1 MPAKKKPTPGAVAF
15 LATGPGDPDLLTR
28 RALTLL
34 GRAGAIIADPEAL
47 EVVRT
52 AMPGLIPS
60 ASEPAAKAS
69 ESTSETSEATTSP
82 DAAALTPAPTPATPA
97 TPSGPEVTL
106 AVSPEGQPLTV
117 AARTRLVIDAAR
129 SGAMVVRLLAGDPVL
144 EGTLAPEIAAI
155 AKAGLQ
161 YEVVPGVATITAT
174 AAYAGIGLTGGNAR
188 TVHIL
193 DVDAPHLD
201 WTQHADASVT
211 LVVLHA
217 GDRVADV
224 AKELIAVGRPETTP
238 ILLTHAAST
247 LEQRSIV
254 STLAD
259 VAAAVK
265 ASKHTGEATLVIG
278 DVVTPRAAQTLS
290 WFEQRPLLGWR
301 VLVPLTKDDVG
312 PLAERLH
319 DLGASVTEVP
329 TISVEPPRTPQQMER
344 SIHGLVSG
352 RYEWIAFTS
361 PNAVRAVHER
371 FVEYGL
377 DARSFAGLKI
387 AAIGENTVDALRDWG
402 LRPDLVPAGEQT
414 TASLLDEWPTY
425 DELIDPINRV
435 FLPRADIATETLA
448 EGLVTLGWEVD
459 DVTAYRTVRAA
470 PPAASVR
477 DAIKTGGFDAV
488 LFTSSS
494 TVRNLVGIAGKP
506 HATTVVACI
515 GPQTAKTAEEHGLR
529 VDVLAE
535 QPTVDSLLTSLA
547 AHGEALRAAAL
558 EGGEPVWRP
567 SRRRAG
573 ARRKA

>member
-28 RALTLL
+28 RALTVLS
-34 GRAGAIIADPEAL
+34 RAGAIVADPDAL
-47 EVVRT
+47 EVVRI
-52 AMPGLIPS
+52 AMPSLIPS
-60 ASEPAAKAS
+60 ASEPTRAS
-69 ESTSETSEATTSP
+69 EPTEPADGEDVASAPTSTT
-82 DAAALTPAPTPATPA
+82 AAAAPATS
-97 TPSGPEVTL
+97 TITL
-106 AVSPEGQPLTV
+106 AVGAEGQPLTV

-129 SGAMVVRLLAGDPVL
+129 SGAQVVRLIAGDPVL
-144 EGTLAPEIAAI
+144 DGTLAPEIAAI

-161 YEVVPGVATITAT
+161 YEVVPGVATITAA
-174 AAYAGIGLTGGNAR
+174 AAYSGIGLTGGNAR

-193 DVDAPHLD
+193 DVDAPHLE
-201 WTQHADASVT
+201 WAQHADASIT

-217 GDRVADV
+217 GEKIADV
-224 AKELIAVGRPETTP
+224 AKALITVGRPETTP
-238 ILLTHAAST
+238 ILVTQAAST

-254 STLAD
+254 STLAE
-259 VAAAVK
+259 VGAAVK
-265 ASKHTGEATLVIG
+265 AAKHSGEATLIIG
-278 DVVTPRAAQTLS
+278 DVVAPRAAHTLS

-371 FVEYGL
+371 FLEYGL

-387 AAIGENTVDALRDWG
+387 AAIGQNTVDALLDWG

-414 TASLLDEWPTY
+414 TASLLDEWPTF

-448 EGLVTLGWEVD
+448 EGLVKLGWEVD

-477 DAIKTGGFDAV
+477 DAIKSGGFDAV

-547 AHGEALRAAAL
+547 AHGESLRAAAL

-573 ARRKA
+573 ARKKA

>member
-28 RALTLL
+28 RALTVLT
-34 GRAGAIIADPEAL
+34 RAGAIVADPEAL
-47 EVVRT
+47 EVVRV
-52 AMPGLIPS
+52 AVPSLIPG
-60 ASEPAAKAS
+60 ASEPTRTQ
-69 ESTSETSEATTSP
+69 ESTDSDEAP
-82 DAAALTPAPTPATPA
+82 PAGAATTPAPTTPA
-97 TPSGPEVTL
+97 GPTITL
-106 AVSPEGQPLTV
+106 ATSAEGQPLTV

-129 SGAMVVRLLAGDPVL
+129 SGAQVVRLIAGDPVL
-144 EGTLAPEIAAI
+144 DGTLAPEIAAI

-161 YEVVPGVATITAT
+161 YEVVPGVGTITAA
-174 AAYAGIGLTGGNAR
+174 AAYSGIGLTGGSAR

-201 WTQHADASVT
+201 WAQHADASIT

-217 GDRVADV
+217 GDKVADV
-224 AKELIAVGRPETTP
+224 AKALIAVGRPETTP
-238 ILLTHAAST
+238 ILVTQAAST

-254 STLAD
+254 STLAE
-259 VAAAVK
+259 VGTAVK
-265 ASKHTGEATLVIG
+265 TAKHSGEATLIIG
-278 DVVTPRAAQTLS
+278 DVVAPRAAQGLS

-312 PLAERLH
+312 PFAERLH

-371 FVEYGL
+371 FLEYGL

-387 AAIGENTVDALRDWG
+387 AAIGQNTVEALHEWG
-402 LRPDLVPAGEQT
+402 LRPDLVPSGDQT

-448 EGLVTLGWEVD
+448 EGLVKLGWEVD

-535 QPTVDSLLTSLA
+535 QPTLDSLLTSLA
-547 AHGEALRAAAL
+547 AHGEALRATAL

-573 ARRKA
+573 VRKKA